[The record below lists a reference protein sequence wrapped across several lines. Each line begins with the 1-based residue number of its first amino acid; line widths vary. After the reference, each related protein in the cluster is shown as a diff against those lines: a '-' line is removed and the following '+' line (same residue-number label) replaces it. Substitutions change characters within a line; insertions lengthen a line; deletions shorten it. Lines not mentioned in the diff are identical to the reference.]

1 MEYNGSEETRRSSV
15 LSPVF
20 NKNDKS
26 FVHSINNFIE
36 EELSLLESSSQYS
49 NVGLREKYLIY
60 KAAFN
65 RVVNYVQVYKSL
77 LTNIKKEYEFCIS
90 ELENNQLDFNESQD
104 EIIRLEGSS
113 QTLQNLRNRLA
124 ELERKWV
131 DFWLFSRRFSNDQ
144 WNLVYHPYSV
154 F

>member
-1 MEYNGSEETRRSSV
+1 MEYNGSEDTRRSSV

-124 ELERKWV
+124 ELERK
-131 DFWLFSRRFSNDQ
+131 
-144 WNLVYHPYSV
+144 
-154 F
+154 